1 MISSQ
6 KYEVVVT
13 ANLFCVGTTERQTAK
28 TADIEA
34 KQHPIP
40 KQVAAYYHELQKIS
54 LKKTHWLQISNYTIR
69 VLQIQQHCCSN
80 ALTSGNRWPKYL
92 SIGARF
98 HTSTVCSTYDQS
110 TYATIQTFCWNLR
123 RWCLLS
129 NLLFSPFFGQCHC
142 EDASVYLVVWT
153 CSKWQNLNC
162 KTLVYGSPRERT
174 P

>member
-54 LKKTHWLQISNYTIR
+54 LKKNIDCKFQTTQYEFYKSN
-69 VLQIQQHCCSN
+69 N
-80 ALTSGNRWPKYL
+80 
-92 SIGARF
+92 
-98 HTSTVCSTYDQS
+98 TVAQM
-110 TYATIQTFCWNLR
+110 L
-123 RWCLLS
+123 
-129 NLLFSPFFGQCHC
+129 
-142 EDASVYLVVWT
+142 
-153 CSKWQNLNC
+153 
-162 KTLVYGSPRERT
+162 
-174 P
+174 

>member
-54 LKKTHWLQISNYTIR
+54 LKKNTLTANFKLHNTSSTNPTTLLLKCSKLWKSLTQIPINWCKISYIN
-69 VLQIQQHCCSN
+69 SM
-80 ALTSGNRWPKYL
+80 
-92 SIGARF
+92 
-98 HTSTVCSTYDQS
+98 STYDQS
-110 TYATIQTFCWNLR
+110 TYATIQTFC
-123 RWCLLS
+123 
-129 NLLFSPFFGQCHC
+129 
-142 EDASVYLVVWT
+142 
-153 CSKWQNLNC
+153 
-162 KTLVYGSPRERT
+162 
-174 P
+174 